1 MLLVNRP
8 AISGI
13 ASTSASMTIAPSTS
27 LTKPTGKKQNQ
38 GFSKTLLQFVGHF
51 LFAFWDGEK
60 GRSLLITQMSEKL
73 VAVSIAPCNPF
84 DLVSSSATKKFNKHV
99 HFLKVPSKWYPIK
112 YAVGG
117 IFITV

>member
-1 MLLVNRP
+1 MTRP
-8 AISGI
+8 AISSI
-13 ASTSASMTIAPSTS
+13 APTSASMTISPSTS
-27 LTKPTGKKQNQ
+27 LAKPTEKKVKPGYFKN
-38 GFSKTLLQFVGHF
+38 FIVVCRSFFVCF
-51 LFAFWDGEK
+51 LGWGEGTK
-60 GRSLLITQMSEKL
+60 FTDYTNGQK